1 MQKFSHEYLE
11 AQKQKKRAYMKK
23 YLEKYYLEVLKPKRS
38 KKSIQSN
45 VIHKP
50 NIKENDNK

>member
-1 MQKFSHEYLE
+1 MKYTPEYLE

-38 KKSIQSN
+38 KKSIQWN
-45 VIHKP
+45 VIDKP
-50 NIKENDNK
+50 NTNEKWQ

>member
-1 MQKFSHEYLE
+1 MQKFTPEYIE

-23 YLEKYYLEVLKPKRS
+23 YLEKYYLEVLKPKRN

-45 VIHKP
+45 VINKP
-50 NIKENDNK
+50 LSKDLTL

>member
-1 MQKFSHEYLE
+1 MQKYSPEYIE
-11 AQKQKKRAYMKK
+11 VQKQKKRAYMKK

-45 VIHKP
+45 VIDKP
-50 NIKENDNK
+50 NIKQIDNK

>member
-1 MQKFSHEYLE
+1 MKYTLEYLE

-38 KKSIQSN
+38 KKSIQ
-45 VIHKP
+45 
-50 NIKENDNK
+50 